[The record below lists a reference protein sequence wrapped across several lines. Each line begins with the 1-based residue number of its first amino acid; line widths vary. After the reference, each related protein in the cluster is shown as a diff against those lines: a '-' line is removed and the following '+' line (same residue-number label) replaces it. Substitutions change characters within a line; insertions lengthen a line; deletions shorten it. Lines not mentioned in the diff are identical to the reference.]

1 MKKLF
6 KLLSVLLAL
15 AMMLALA
22 ACGSSGGTSDP
33 SSAPSS
39 TSTPST
45 NDADASS
52 GTGDAS
58 DGGSAADGATYTV
71 GICQLV
77 QHDALDQATQGFK
90 DALTEKLGDA
100 VSFKEGNAS
109 GDSANCS
116 TIIDGFLSDGVDL
129 ILANAT
135 APLQAAAAATSE
147 IPILGTSIT
156 D

>member
-52 GTGDAS
+52 GTGDTSAGDAS

-90 DALTEKLGDA
+90 DALTEELGEMR
-100 VSFKEGNAS
+100 VSFKERQRLRRQRQLLHHYRR
-109 GDSANCS
+109 
-116 TIIDGFLSDGVDL
+116 LSSP
-129 ILANAT
+129 T
-135 APLQAAAAATSE
+135 AW
-147 IPILGTSIT
+147 I
-156 D
+156 